1 MKTKSNKYKRRNLP
15 ENYSVIHAIKTKPV
29 FAMFVFLLIG
39 GIMVFST
46 NYKLIGAVFA
56 IIGGHTLFIAKDK
69 VSVEF
74 SNDFMVVY
82 LEDNEE
88 ECFLIYYNEVESYN
102 YCARMYQTDYIQI
115 ITKDRKMFE
124 FKCLDRRKMK
134 KYLKEHLMVK
144 TENDKK

>member
-1 MKTKSNKYKRRNLP
+1 MKTRSNRYKKRNLP
-15 ENYSVIHAIKTKPV
+15 ENYPVKNVIKVKPI
-29 FAMFVFLLIG
+29 FAMLVFILIG
-39 GIMVFST
+39 GIMTFST

-56 IIGGHTLFIAKDK
+56 VIGGYTLFFTENK

-82 LEDNEE
+82 LEENED
-88 ECFLIYYNEVESYN
+88 ECFLIYYNEIESYQ
-102 YCARMYQTDYIQI
+102 YKAKMYQTDLVQI

-124 FKCLDRRKMK
+124 FKSLDRRKMK
-134 KYLKEHLMVK
+134 KYLKEYLFKK

>member
-1 MKTKSNKYKRRNLP
+1 MKSRSNRYKVRNLP
-15 ENYSVIHAIKTKPV
+15 ENYPVNNVIKSKPI
-29 FAMFVFLLIG
+29 FAMIVFLLIG

-56 IIGGHTLFIAKDK
+56 LIGGHTLFIAKNN

-88 ECFLIYYNEVESYN
+88 DCFLIYYNDVESYN

-124 FKCLDRRKMK
+124 FLSLDRRKMK
-134 KYLKEHLMVK
+134 KYLKAYLSK
-144 TENDKK
+144 ENDKK

>member
-15 ENYSVIHAIKTKPV
+15 ENYSVIHTIKTKPV
-29 FAMFVFLLIG
+29 FAMFVFLIIG

-88 ECFLIYYNEVESYN
+88 ECLNVDFFLCGHTHERSAKNRCIYCWNRN
-102 YCARMYQTDYIQI
+102 YALRTQ
-115 ITKDRKMFE
+115 
-124 FKCLDRRKMK
+124 
-134 KYLKEHLMVK
+134 
-144 TENDKK
+144 

>member
-1 MKTKSNKYKRRNLP
+1 MKTRSNRYKKRNLP
-15 ENYSVIHAIKTKPV
+15 ENYPVNNVIKVKPI

-39 GIMVFST
+39 SIMIFST

-56 IIGGHTLFIAKDK
+56 LIGGYTLFFAENK

-74 SNDFMVVY
+74 SNDFMVVH
-82 LEDNEE
+82 LDEQVE

-102 YCARMYQTDYIQI
+102 YRAKMYQTDHVQI

-124 FKCLDRRKMK
+124 FKSLDRNKMK
-134 KYLKEHLMVK
+134 KYLKKYLVKK